1 MDDIASSGHGPF
13 PKGDP
18 AGTKIGRFCR
28 GPVLRF
34 DWPKPQ
40 DLKPLVLA
48 SLAGASCNLL
58 ESLEGSRTQPFD
70 FIHSH
75 VRRFK

>member
-48 SLAGASCNLL
+48 SLVPVHKHLFLLASRAAFIAKG
-58 ESLEGSRTQPFD
+58 ERFATPF
-70 FIHSH
+70 
-75 VRRFK
+75 